1 MITLSRNDINS
12 GSTINN
18 FQANCIESAFEA
30 IVSKCFIDALKKNIP
45 FSPTIAAE
53 CADFSKKVIRNAGG
67 ISLLTNAIESSKL
80 TDISKKGFLERFNNA
95 CVEAGLEM
103 SSSMI
108 LRDACMSA
116 IEDANDE
123 SDDFGESPE
132 PEMEDENYDEDMG
145 DISEDEESIEDE
157 APEMPKEFKGKPID
171 EIQLDTKISP
181 KELDA
186 LKRAAGKI
194 DLEEISQVVSDKVA
208 NVIQAEKVQ
217 RFKLNEE
224 KERIKQAIID
234 DPNNGIE
241 DENAAE
247 SAMETMLNVP
257 VSKLDTAVYTTLFS
271 TLQRRAVESVMTYER
286 GNTSVSDILAEITVN
301 NTFDIFKPEQMTFF
315 DATSKAVE
323 MTIATEACDDDHMEN
338 VIKNSTIFAT
348 IIYTLLETLHTMNLN
363 TCCPT
368 DVKKIITKNADDV
381 TARTK
386 VESKMNDYKEALEA
400 KKRCII
406 SCAKKRDVVGLEN
419 AVSDMT
425 IIKGR
430 LITAKE
436 SVGFNV
442 KPEVMA
448 ELDSLID
455 LANNQIS
462 IIESSYNQGMESTM
476 GYDKITAARE
486 SDISQMNSIARSLK
500 YKTFDN
506 IKFKCCESAGSSAVF
521 SVSAEVGKT
530 PVYTTELKVTGMES
544 AITPDRYISYLCK
557 NSKISDL
564 TKANEN
570 IDICVVSKGQ
580 IYSIAD

>member
-1 MITLSRNDINS
+1 MSRNDINP

-18 FQANCIESAFEA
+18 FQCNCIESAFEA
-30 IVSKCFIDALKKNIP
+30 IVSKCFIDALRKNIP
-45 FSPTIAAE
+45 FNSTIAAE
-53 CADFSKKVIRNAGG
+53 CAEYSKKVLRNAGG
-67 ISLLTNAIESSKL
+67 ISLLTNAIESFNDSNISKL
-80 TDISKKGFLERFNNA
+80 GFLERFNNA

-116 IEDANDE
+116 IEDANDD
-123 SDDFGESPE
+123 SDDFGDDSE
-132 PEMEDENYDEDMG
+132 PEMEEDAY
-145 DISEDEESIEDE
+145 EDEEDTLDDEEPVEDE
-157 APEMPKEFKGKPID
+157 TPEMPKEFKGKPID

-186 LKRAAGKI
+186 LKKAADKI

-234 DPNNGIE
+234 DPSNGIE
-241 DENAAE
+241 DEDAAE

-301 NTFDIFKPEQMTFF
+301 NTFDIFTPEQMTFF
-315 DATSKAVE
+315 DATSRAVE

-338 VIKNSTIFAT
+338 IIKNSTIFAT

-368 DVKKIITKNADDV
+368 DVKKIITKDADDV

-400 KKRCII
+400 KKKCII

-419 AVSDMT
+419 AISDIK

-436 SVGFNV
+436 NVGFNI
-442 KPEVMA
+442 KPEIMT

-455 LANNQIS
+455 LATTEITS
-462 IIESSYNQGMESTM
+462 IEDTYNRGMESTTS
-476 GYDKITAARE
+476 YDKITGARE
-486 SDISQMNSIARSLK
+486 SDISQMNSIARVLK

-544 AITPDRYISYLCK
+544 VITPDRYISYLCK

-570 IDICVVSKGQ
+570 IDICVVNKGQ

>member
-1 MITLSRNDINS
+1 MSRNDINPS
-12 GSTINN
+12 STINN
-18 FQANCIESAFEA
+18 FQCNCIESAFEA

-53 CADFSKKVIRNAGG
+53 CAEYSKKVLRNAGG
-67 ISLLTNAIESSKL
+67 ISLLTNAIESFNDSNISKL
-80 TDISKKGFLERFNNA
+80 GFLERFNNA

-116 IEDANDE
+116 IEDANDD
-123 SDDFGESPE
+123 SDDFGDNSE
-132 PEMEDENYDEDMG
+132 PEMEEDAY
-145 DISEDEESIEDE
+145 EDEEDMIDDEEPVEDE

-186 LKRAAGKI
+186 LKRAADKI

-234 DPNNGIE
+234 DPSNGIE

-301 NTFDIFKPEQMTFF
+301 NTFDIFTPEQMTFF
-315 DATSKAVE
+315 DATSRAVE

-368 DVKKIITKNADDV
+368 DVKKIITKDADDV

-400 KKRCII
+400 KKKCII

-419 AVSDMT
+419 VISDIK

-436 SVGFNV
+436 NVGFNI
-442 KPEVMA
+442 KPEIMT

-455 LANNQIS
+455 LATTEITS
-462 IIESSYNQGMESTM
+462 IEDGYNKGMESTT
-476 GYDKITAARE
+476 GYDKITGARE
-486 SDISQMNSIARSLK
+486 SDISQMNSIARVLK

-521 SVSAEVGKT
+521 SVSAEVGKA

-544 AITPDRYISYLCK
+544 AITPDRYIGYLCK
-557 NSKISDL
+557 NSKLSDL

-570 IDICVVSKGQ
+570 IDICVVNNGQ